1 MILTGRA
8 RERYVARAV
17 RRAVLNARLR
27 ALSAGRP
34 VLVTAHRVRV
44 EDQHR
49 RWEVVGR

>member
-17 RRAVLNARLR
+17 PRAVLNARLR

-34 VLVTAHRVRV
+34 VSLHPPDDDDRSGLRGDVR
-44 EDQHR
+44 R
-49 RWEVVGR
+49 RG